1 VTTRKPELPII
12 PFASRDVWGAWLEEN
27 HATSDGLWLKF
38 ARKGSGIETVSFAE
52 ALDVALCYGW
62 IDSQAGAFDER
73 YWLQRFTPRRPRS
86 KWSKRNRARATKLIE
101 EGRMKPA
108 GLREVER
115 ARADGRWE
123 AAYDAQSTA
132 TVPEDFRRELEKNEE
147 AREFFA
153 TLNSQN
159 RYAILHRIQD
169 ARRPETRARRI
180 EKYVTMLRDQKKLY
194 P

>member
-52 ALDVALCYGW
+52 ALDIALCYGW

>member
-12 PFASRDVWGAWLEEN
+12 PFASRDAWGAWLEEN

-52 ALDVALCYGW
+52 ALDIALCYGW